1 MITSFPSTIGA
12 DNPASPAPLIQAP
25 TGFSTVPPSTPT
37 TPLDFTSTAFATH
50 LGLGVPTAPGPHS
63 GSLFTT
69 TIVYTS
75 GGSVY
80 TTVSTGVLGTGRP
93 VPHDFAHNVGAI
105 IGVALGSLIALI
117 LIVPRPVLRFLLYGA
132 ARGLRRP
139 PGAWRSPIDGD
150 SVYSLVSDSGE
161 DHGDTSLLEAESG
174 MREARAS
181 QSYWGSAPF
190 SDSDAADISSAYVAQ
205 TPDLISMHH
214 DAIWLPTPP
223 SSLSIPALLAADG
236 ARPADPRT
244 LSPQP
249 ATPRSS
255 LLNPPLAPSSSTV
268 ALPPPATPQPE
279 WPGLR
284 SSIAH
289 SQSLALGAEPRPSAA
304 DPTTGTPIADPRP
317 SPAPSVEPSAA
328 HGQGLLRPS
337 LTVLQSHSSR
347 TLDDH
352 VDYSRLIGAQRAG
365 TGDTFDTAS
374 SRVDS
379 VADLIMML
387 DTGDRG
393 PLNPSTV

>member
-1 MITSFPSTIGA
+1 MFCA
-12 DNPASPAPLIQAP
+12 CAR
-25 TGFSTVPPSTPT
+25 F
-37 TPLDFTSTAFATH
+37 
-50 LGLGVPTAPGPHS
+50 
-63 GSLFTT
+63 
-69 TIVYTS
+69 
-75 GGSVY
+75 
-80 TTVSTGVLGTGRP
+80 RP
-93 VPHDFAHNVGAI
+93 RAH
-105 IGVALGSLIALI
+105 
-117 LIVPRPVLRFLLYGA
+117 REFMLYGA

-190 SDSDAADISSAYVAQ
+190 SDAADISSAYVAQ

-223 SSLSIPALLAADG
+223 SSLSIPALLNADG

-268 ALPPPATPQPE
+268 ALPAPPTPQPE

-284 SSIAH
+284 SSIAQSH
-289 SQSLALGAEPRPSAA
+289 SLGAEPLASAA
-304 DPTTGTPIADPRP
+304 DHEPTTPTVDPLP
-317 SPAPSVEPSAA
+317 SPEEPSAA
-328 HGQGLLRPS
+328 PGLLRPS
-337 LTVLQSHSSR
+337 LTVLQHSSR

-379 VADLIMML
+379 VA
-387 DTGDRG
+387 GEE
-393 PLNPSTV
+393 VQ